1 MLTVHGYYFQ
11 MKNYNKAKTIKFWRC
26 ANRRCGLLLHTN
38 LNNEFVRF
46 SGSATEHSHL
56 PNPAE
61 LKIRTLRVE
70 MRQRAEHELLP
81 LQEIAEQEVRKILFT
96 GEALAVSPNI
106 LTSKINY
113 EFIRYPW
120 KNFFSKTAVSFDKPR
135 FIAVLV

>member
-26 ANRRCGLLLHTN
+26 ANRSCSLLLHTN
-38 LNNEFVRF
+38 LNDEFVRF
-46 SGSATEHSHL
+46 SGSVTEHSHL

-61 LKIRTLRVE
+61 LEISTLRVE

-81 LQEIAEQEVRKILFT
+81 LQEFAEQEVRKSLLT
-96 GEALAVSPNI
+96 GEALAVLPNI

-113 EFIRYPW
+113 EFIR
-120 KNFFSKTAVSFDKPR
+120 
-135 FIAVLV
+135 